1 MKKKCLGLIPV
12 RLNSKR
18 LKQKSLLL
26 IKKIPL
32 IIHTYRRA
40 KLSTKLDDLIICCD
54 DKKILDIA
62 KKFNAKA
69 ILTSKKHKN
78 GTERINEAYFKIKK
92 KYDLIVDIQGDEP
105 LINPKQIDKVIDFH
119 LKNKKS
125 DIILPSIKLKEN
137 ILSQNTVKVISD
149 EKGNVIYLSRSKA
162 PFNYNKKIDFYL
174 KHLSII
180 SFTPNALRKF
190 SLHRQTRLE
199 KIEGIELLRAI
210 EIGQKIKTTII
221 KGNSFSVD
229 IKEDFIK
236 AKKFME
242 KDKLYKLYSKN
253 NND

>member
-1 MKKKCLGLIPV
+1 MKKKILGLIPV
-12 RLNSKR
+12 RLNSSR
-18 LKQKSLLL
+18 LNQKSLLL

-40 KLSTKLDDLIICCD
+40 KLSKKLDELIICCD
-54 DKKILDIA
+54 DKKIIEVE

-78 GTERINEAYFKIKK
+78 GTERINEGYLKIKK
-92 KYDLIVDIQGDEP
+92 KYDLIIDIQGDEP
-105 LINPKQIDKVIDFH
+105 LINPKQIDQVIDYH
-119 LKNKKS
+119 LKNK
-125 DIILPSIKLKEN
+125 DTEIILPSLKLKKISSYNVVKVVADNDQN
-137 ILSQNTVKVISD
+137 IL
-149 EKGNVIYLSRSKA
+149 YLSRCKV
-162 PFNYNKKIDFYL
+162 PHNFNKNVDYYL

-180 SFTPNALRKF
+180 SFKPNALNKF
-190 SLHRQTRLE
+190 SLHPQTRLE

-210 EIGQKIKTTII
+210 EMGLKIKTTII

-229 IKEDFIK
+229 IKEDFLK

-253 NND
+253 

>member
-1 MKKKCLGLIPV
+1 MKKKCIGLIPV
-12 RLNSKR
+12 RLDSTR

-40 KLSTKLDDLIICCD
+40 KLSKKLDELIICCD
-54 DKKILDIA
+54 DKKIFDIA

-78 GTERINEAYFKIKK
+78 GTERIYEAYSKIKK
-92 KYDLIVDIQGDEP
+92 RYDLIIDIQGDEP
-105 LINPKQIDKVIDFH
+105 LINPNQIDKVIEFH
-119 LKNKKS
+119 LKNKNS
-125 DIILPSIKLKEN
+125 DIILPALKLKN
-137 ILSQNTVKVISD
+137 ISSYNIVKIVCD
-149 EKGNVIYLSRSKA
+149 KKGNIFYLSRSKI
-162 PFNYNKKIDFYL
+162 PHNFKKNEDFYL

-180 SFTPNALRKF
+180 SFTPNALKRFALQK
-190 SLHRQTRLE
+190 QTRLE

-210 EIGQKIKTTII
+210 EIGLKIKTTIL

-229 IKEDFIK
+229 IKDDFLK

-242 KDKLYKLYSKN
+242 KDKLFQLYAEGKYE
-253 NND
+253 